1 MAKPQKI
8 LVIGASVA
16 GPAVC
21 YWLKKFGFI
30 PTLIEKNTQVRQ
42 GGYAI
47 DIRGIAIDI
56 VKQMGI
62 YEKICDR
69 RTRLAYGRYVDALGN
84 TLHEEQGEKFGFRQG
99 EDVEIVRGDLVE
111 LLMQKIEDIP
121 CYFNQNIDGI
131 TQHEDCVEVHFKER
145 RTEYYDLVIGADG
158 LHSSIRQ
165 MLFDQEYQRLNL
177 GSYIS
182 VFSVPNYLN
191 LDHSEILFE
200 KQEKLVHISSD
211 KNPKRAHAGF
221 MFRSPKVLS
230 ERSAEKEQQD
240 FLRETFQN
248 MGWEANK
255 LLELMQYSDDFNFD
269 AIEQIKMASW
279 TKGRVALVGDSGYC
293 ASPLSGQGTSLALVG
308 AYLLAGEL
316 RAAGENYSQAFSR
329 YNELLRPFV
338 EANQEFGAWVS
349 ETFLLTSDV
358 SKEIAEKRA
367 EQVLKKLQT
376 ASHAIVLPL
385 YSF

>member
-1 MAKPQKI
+1 MSKPQNI

-21 YWLKKFGFI
+21 YWLKKFGFT
-30 PTLIEKNTQVRQ
+30 PTLIEKNKQLRQ

-56 VKQMGI
+56 VKQMGL
-62 YEKICDR
+62 YEQICDQ

-84 TLHEEQGEKFGFRQG
+84 ILHEEQGEKFGFRQG

-111 LLMQKIEDIP
+111 LLMRGIEDIP
-121 CYFNQNIDGI
+121 CYFDQNIDAI
-131 TQHEDCVEVHFKER
+131 TQHEAYVEVHFKEG
-145 RTEYYDLVIGADG
+145 RTDHYDLVIGADG

-165 MLFDQEYQRLNL
+165 MLFAQEYQRVNL
-177 GSYIS
+177 GSYLS
-182 VFSVPNYLN
+182 VFSIPNYLH

-200 KQEKLVHISSD
+200 QQEKLVHVSSD
-211 KNPKRAHAGF
+211 KNSKRAHAGF
-221 MFRSPKVLS
+221 MFRSQKILS
-230 ERSAEKEQQD
+230 ERSTEQEQRD
-240 FLRETFQN
+240 FLTKTFQN

-255 LLELMQYSDDFNFD
+255 LLELMQYSDDFYFD
-269 AIEQIKMASW
+269 AIEQIKMTSW

-316 RAAGENYSQAFSR
+316 RTAEEDYSQAFAR
-329 YNELLRPFV
+329 YNELLRPFIK
-338 EANQEFGAWVS
+338 ANQDFGAWAS
-349 ETFLLTSDV
+349 ESFLLPSDA
-358 SKEIAEKRA
+358 SKEVVEKRA
-367 EQVLKKLQT
+367 EQVLKKLHI
-376 ASHAIVLPL
+376 ASHAITLPL

>member
-1 MAKPQKI
+1 MSKPQKI
-8 LVIGASVA
+8 LVIGASLA

-21 YWLKKFGFI
+21 YWLKKFGFT
-30 PTLIEKNTQVRQ
+30 PTLIEKNKEIRQ

-47 DIRGIAIDI
+47 DIRGIAVDI

-62 YEKICDR
+62 YEQICDR
-69 RTRLAYGRYVDALGN
+69 RTRLVSGRYVDALGN
-84 TLHEEQGEKFGFRQG
+84 TLHEEQGESFGFRQG

-111 LLMQKIEDIP
+111 VLMQKIEDIP
-121 CYFNQNIDGI
+121 CYFNQNIDDI
-131 TQHEDCVEVHFKER
+131 TQHSDYVEVHFKEGK
-145 RTEYYDLVIGADG
+145 TERYDLVIGADG

-165 MLFDQEYQRLNL
+165 MLFAQEYQRVNL

-191 LDHSEILFE
+191 LAHSGILFE
-200 KQEKLVHISSD
+200 KQEKSIHLSSD
-211 KNPKRAHAGF
+211 KNPERAHVGF
-221 MFRSPKVLS
+221 MFRSQKVLS
-230 ERSAEKEQQD
+230 NRSTEKEQQD
-240 FLRETFQN
+240 FLRETFQDL
-248 MGWEANK
+248 GWEANK
-255 LLELMQYSDDFNFD
+255 LLELMQYSDDFYFD

-293 ASPLSGQGTSLALVG
+293 ASPLSGQGTSLAIVG

-316 RAAGENYSQAFSR
+316 KAAGEDYSQAFTC

-338 EANQEFGAWVS
+338 KANQDFGAWVS
-349 ETFLLTSDV
+349 ESFLLPNNV

-367 EQVLKKLQT
+367 AQVLEKLQI
-376 ASHAIVLPL
+376 ASRAIDLPFYL
-385 YSF
+385 L